1 MRTEQKKQKS
11 RSKAVYQ
18 DFLQTRNLIFSR
30 ILISRRVLIYASWLA
45 LVCLACL
52 GNCQK
57 SDAFQIV
64 SLESEI
70 EADQLSNC
78 LVHETFSVK
87 QGASDRYFE
96 RIISCS
102 GLRSSGFRIVSVKV
116 EKRPAYFQL
125 KQEGGQVILRV
136 AFPSSGGDTHRSVSN
151 LPVTFDIEYVLRH
164 ALLNSPQSSQFVY
177 RLQPSKECTSFNNV
191 AVSLHLPKAL
201 SQGLSFHQTEA
212 FALSKNQPAEPTDSL
227 VDKPIEKQKD
237 SEYLQNRRLND
248 SELGGAR
255 FDRAPGKLVYS
266 FSSLPHSSSA
276 TSLDEV
282 QVLYILPPGFIKDPG
297 ILFRLGYFVLDWY
310 PLFLLPLS
318 TLFALLSFK
327 KFGRKFGADQKSEP
341 ATIDGDSPLLQSY
354 SLTGTV
360 TKEMVLDEL
369 LYHLRL
375 RKGISAPGSGK
386 ALHDS
391 LLEKIGRSAQGTDLT
406 RTALS
411 SMNDD
416 ELIKLVDPAIDQEVL
431 DLAERHALDAGL
443 YISRPGS
450 FIGAAYLVGGVLLVS
465 GLLLTSS
472 LTYMPLAPLGFGVS
486 LSGLIMLFM
495 ARFMPDRTVLGE
507 SLRLRSLAK
516 SGKSENS

>member
-1 MRTEQKKQKS
+1 M
-11 RSKAVYQ
+11 YQ
-18 DFLQTRNLIFSR
+18 DFLQPRNLISRR
-30 ILISRRVLIYASWLA
+30 ILISRRVLIYVSWLA

-70 EADQLSNC
+70 KADQLSNC

-116 EKRPAYFQL
+116 ERRPAYFQL
-125 KQEGGQVILRV
+125 KQDGGQVILRV
-136 AFPSSGGDTHRSVSN
+136 AFPSSGGDAHRSVSS

-177 RLQPSKECTSFNNV
+177 TLQPSKECTSFNNV

-227 VDKPIEKQKD
+227 VDKPIEKHKD

-276 TSLDEV
+276 TPLDEV

-354 SLTGTV
+354 SLTGNV

-369 LYHLRL
+369 LYHLR
-375 RKGISAPGSGK
+375 KGISAPGSGK
-386 ALHDS
+386 AFHDS
-391 LLEKIGRSAQGTDLT
+391 LLEKIGRSVHGTDLT

-416 ELIKLVDPAIDQEVL
+416 ELNKLVDPAIDQEVL

-472 LTYMPLAPLGFGVS
+472 LTYMPLAPLGLGVS

-495 ARFMPDRTVLGE
+495 ARFMPDRTALGD

>member
-1 MRTEQKKQKS
+1 M
-11 RSKAVYQ
+11 YQ
-18 DFLQTRNLIFSR
+18 DFLQPRNSISRR
-30 ILISRRVLIYASWLA
+30 ILIYVSWLT
-45 LVCLACL
+45 LVCLVCL

-70 EADQLSNC
+70 KADQLSNC

-87 QGASDRYFE
+87 QGAFDRYFE

-125 KQEGGQVILRV
+125 KQDGGQVILRV

-177 RLQPSKECTSFNNV
+177 TLQPSKECTSFNNV

-212 FALSKNQPAEPTDSL
+212 FALGKRPPADSL
-227 VDKPIEKQKD
+227 VDKPIEKHKD
-237 SEYLQNRRLND
+237 SEYLQHRRLND

-266 FSSLPHSSSA
+266 FSALPQSSSA
-276 TSLDEV
+276 TPLDEV

-297 ILFRLGYFVLDWY
+297 IFFRLGYFVLDWY

-327 KFGRKFGADQKSEP
+327 KFGRKFGADQKPEP

-354 SLTGTV
+354 SMKGTV

-369 LYHLRL
+369 LYNL
-375 RKGISAPGSGK
+375 RKGISRQGSGK
-386 ALHDS
+386 AFHDS
-391 LLEKIGRSAQGTDLT
+391 LLEKIGRSAHGTDLT

-411 SMNDD
+411 SMSDD
-416 ELIKLVDPAIDQEVL
+416 ELIRLVEPAIDQEVL
-431 DLAERHALDAGL
+431 DLAERHALEAGL
-443 YISRPGS
+443 YIGRPGS

-472 LTYMPLAPLGFGVS
+472 LTYMPLAPLGLGVS

-495 ARFMPDRTVLGE
+495 ARFMPDRSALGE
-507 SLRLRSLAK
+507 SLRLRSLTK
-516 SGKSENS
+516 SGKWENS